1 MRIWLFYM
9 WLASTVAWA
18 TLTPEELWK
27 LIADDT
33 EKQFGFELN
42 WFVCECDI
50 LGFIVSIGSALY
62 VKLSKLNF
70 N

>member
-1 MRIWLFYM
+1 MR
-9 WLASTVAWA
+9 LASTVAWA

-42 WFVCECDI
+42 WLVCMCDI
-50 LGFIVSIGSALY
+50 LALIVSTGSALY
-62 VKLSKLNF
+62 VELSKMNF